1 MGKVEGIG
9 KQWHGH
15 VTAVTVAADY
25 RQLGL
30 ATKMMEILESTSEE
44 VFDAYFVDLFVRAS
58 NSLAINMYKRFGYS
72 VYRRVVGYYSSDMTA
87 VDGED
92 AFGIVSW
99 VYFCLCTNFRHEET
113 AEARQAKTI
122 RSRQW

>member
-1 MGKVEGIG
+1 MGKVEGMG

-25 RQLGL
+25 RRLGL
-30 ATKMMEILESTSEE
+30 ARKMMDILESTSEE

-58 NSLAINMYKRFGYS
+58 NSLAINMYRTFGYS

-87 VDGED
+87 ADGED
-92 AFGIVSW
+92 AFGIVLLG
-99 VYFCLCTNFRHEET
+99 YFCLCTNSLE
-113 AEARQAKTI
+113 I
-122 RSRQW
+122 